1 MKYNSSKKCASFQE
15 KFYKSLYNTFNSP
28 ESQIY
33 SNIKVL
39 NKENYQNICRSH
51 NKYFDIYCFTCSK
64 DICPKCLN
72 EHSYHKIIKY
82 KDIIS
87 PSKEEINILKKRIK
101 FQKAKHC
108 QLLYEIKKWEKI
120 LEKKISYLE
129 KIFSARNIIDFI
141 NNVENNGTD
150 NIKNII
156 KFKEIYSLIICQEL
170 NCNRDYKN
178 KNNLEYLNHEHN
190 ILCKCLVDQLNKN
203 PGEFVKNGIEIIKFL
218 SEIPINNKDN
228 NMDCNLDEQNILSL
242 KLNVGK
248 LKENENPNE
257 GNIYKSMNNSYS
269 IRKTTSNNSHN
280 SFNIFNSYNTYN
292 EHLRLYNNNLNDY
305 KYSTSVEKINR
316 NKKYI
321 SNEMNNSY
329 TSNNSN
335 SNKDYNTYNSI
346 NNIFNNSHN
355 NNTMY
360 SFYNKKNKYLK
371 KLYSKKLVNS
381 VLKISNSQTKLN
393 QSVNI
398 ESRSLLDFKYN
409 NNNDFYSDSKL
420 LSIDLPP
427 LKREES
433 NISLVSKRKNMN
445 SKNNNLNICN
455 NNSNYKKAKKNEMK
469 YFTHKKFNNNDTNY
483 DCINNSSV
491 NNYKKSNTEK
501 PKITNY
507 KNNALLI
514 SKKFCSSPIKS
525 TLFIATP
532 QNYNNNLNLN
542 KNNEV
547 EEEKDFCIR
556 IVKTKEEKKF
566 KINPN
571 KTLCIGFNLDNSN
584 CKLSIVDQNS
594 NDIIQLICFKKDEYD
609 IPTIIYLDENSDEI
623 KIGYEA
629 KNLLEKYPTQT
640 VFDLITLFG
649 ANFEEISNKKK
660 FWPFQI
666 YKESNG
672 RIYIKLNYYGK
683 KNKKFYIEN
692 LMILFFEQLFKK
704 LFDKIIVDE
713 DELRPKSK
721 YDLNALNINICIT
734 VPSYFSYIKRK
745 VLEKIFQKHIFQNMA
760 INFNYNYNY
769 DFNNNNFSVSSS
781 KQSTFSTYTNINNLN
796 HSNNKINKNKIL
808 DINLNNIK
816 IENAP
821 NPAVLCFQNNYSE
834 DSISSSFSFQSCTK
848 ESNILILNISD
859 DSTNISITSITNEKK
874 QIGNYSK
881 NKYIKKYEVKNI
893 NGYNFGQE
901 DFIKNYLYQKLRE
914 INNNLYNDISQ
925 SPKDLLKIQKV
936 FEKSIKLFDTKP
948 ENKIDLKKIFNSY
961 DYTITL
967 NEKDY
972 INSNTDLF
980 NKIISSIKSI
990 LKQSKLSEIQIDDI
1004 VLIGRAS
1011 KSGYMKKILSEIF
1024 KNNKIIHNK
1033 FLNINENN
1041 FENDEHYLV
1050 SGAAL
1055 EAMNTNLKP
1064 ISKKYI
1070 FLDICPISFGIENSN
1085 GEVDLIIKK
1094 GNKVPITQKNF
1105 VKIFRKK
1112 DTDFVDIKICEI
1124 NNDDKKVLL
1133 SCSNING
1140 KNMKIFDK
1148 NDQNE
1153 NEFVELLFE
1162 FEIDENFNLSVF
1174 ILDRQT
1180 FKRRF
1185 EFSINIDVIKD
1196 KDKDKDKEKIW

>member
-39 NKENYQNICRSH
+39 SKDNNQNICKNH
-51 NKYFDIYCFTCSK
+51 NKFFDIYCFTCSK

-72 EHSYHKIIKY
+72 AHSYHRIIKY

-141 NNVENNGTD
+141 NHVENNGND
-150 NIKNII
+150 IKNII
-156 KFKEIYSLIICQEL
+156 KFKEIYSLVICQEL
-170 NCNRDYKN
+170 NCNMDYKN
-178 KNNLEYLNHEHN
+178 KDNLEYLNHEHH

-218 SEIPINNKDN
+218 SEIPINNKDSN
-228 NMDCNLDEQNILSL
+228 INYNLDEQNILTL

-257 GNIYKSMNNSYS
+257 ENIYKSMNNSYS
-269 IRKTTSNNSHN
+269 IRKANNNNSPN
-280 SFNIFNSYNTYN
+280 SYNIFNSYNAYN
-292 EHLRLYNNNLNDY
+292 EHLRLYNSNINDY
-305 KYSTSVEKINR
+305 KYSTSVENINR

-321 SNEMNNSY
+321 SNEMNNSF

-335 SNKDYNTYNSI
+335 SNKDYSTYNNI
-346 NNIFNNSHN
+346 NNNFNNNHF
-355 NNTMY
+355 NNTIY
-360 SFYNKKNKYLK
+360 SFYNKKNKYYK
-371 KLYSKKLVNS
+371 NLYSKKLVNS
-381 VLKISNSQTKLN
+381 VLRISNSQTKLN
-393 QSVNI
+393 QSANI
-398 ESRSLLDFKYN
+398 ESRSLFDFKYD

-427 LKREES
+427 RRKEQT
-433 NISLVSKRKNMN
+433 NISLVSKRKDIN
-445 SKNNNLNICN
+445 SKDNNF
-455 NNSNYKKAKKNEMK
+455 NNSINNPNYKKAKKNEMK
-469 YFTHKKFNNNDTNY
+469 YFTHKKFSNNDKNY
-483 DCINNSSV
+483 DSINNSSV

-507 KNNALLI
+507 KNNSLLI
-514 SKKFCSSPIKS
+514 AKKFNSSPIKS

-532 QNYNNNLNLN
+532 QNYANNMNLN
-542 KNNEV
+542 KNNEI

-571 KTLCIGFNLDNSN
+571 KPLCIGFNLDNSN

-609 IPTIIYLDENSDEI
+609 IPTIIYLDENSDDI

-629 KNLLEKYPTQT
+629 KNLIEKYPTQT

-660 FWPFQI
+660 FWPFQL
-666 YKESNG
+666 YKEANG
-672 RIYIKLNYYGK
+672 RIYIKLNYCGK

-692 LMILFFEQLFKK
+692 LMILFFEQLFRKF
-704 LFDKIIVDE
+704 FDKIIVEE
-713 DELRPKSK
+713 DELKPKSK

-745 VLEKIFQKHIFQNMA
+745 VLEKIFQKHIFQNMI
-760 INFNYNYNY
+760 INFNYNY
-769 DFNNNNFSVSSS
+769 DLNNNFSVSSS
-781 KQSTFSTYTNINNLN
+781 KQSIFSTCTNINNLN

-821 NPAVLCFQNNYSE
+821 NPAVLCFQNNNSE

-848 ESNILILNISD
+848 ENNILILNISD

-874 QIGNYSK
+874 QIRNNGK

-893 NGYNFGQE
+893 SGYNFGQE
-901 DFIKNYLYQKLRE
+901 DFIKNYLYQKLKE
-914 INNNLYNDISQ
+914 IDINLYNDISK
-925 SPKDLLKIQKV
+925 SPKELLKIQKE
-936 FEKSIKLFDTKP
+936 FETIIKLFDGKP
-948 ENKIDLKKIFNSY
+948 ENKIVLKKLFNNY
-961 DYTITL
+961 DYSITL
-967 NEKDY
+967 NEQDY
-972 INSNTDLF
+972 IKSNTALF
-980 NKIISSIKSI
+980 NKIISSIKTI

-1033 FLNINENN
+1033 FLNIHDNN

-1064 ISKKYI
+1064 ISKKYL

-1105 VKIFRKK
+1105 VKIYRKK

-1124 NNDDKKVLL
+1124 NNDNKKVVL

-1140 KNMKIFDK
+1140 KNMKIFDN

-1196 KDKDKDKEKIW
+1196 KDKDKDKEKIL

>member
-15 KFYKSLYNTFNSP
+15 KFYKSLYNTFNFP

-39 NKENYQNICRSH
+39 NKENYLNICRNH
-51 NKYFDIYCFTCSK
+51 NKFFDIYCFTCSK
-64 DICPKCLN
+64 DICPMCLN
-72 EHSYHKIIKY
+72 DHSYHKIIKY

-101 FQKAKHC
+101 IQKAKHC

-156 KFKEIYSLIICQEL
+156 KFKEIYSFIICPEL
-170 NCNRDYKN
+170 NCNSDYKN
-178 KNNLEYLNHEHN
+178 KDNLEYLNHKHH

-228 NMDCNLDEQNILSL
+228 NMDYNLDEQNILTL

-257 GNIYKSMNNSYS
+257 GNIYKGMNNSYS
-269 IRKTTSNNSHN
+269 IRKANSNNTYN
-280 SFNIFNSYNTYN
+280 SLNIFNPYNTYN
-292 EHLRLYNNNLNDY
+292 DNLRFYNNNTNDY
-305 KYSTSVEKINR
+305 KYSTSIENINR
-316 NKKYI
+316 NKRYI
-321 SNEMNNSY
+321 SNEMNNSF

-335 SNKDYNTYNSI
+335 SNKDYNTYNNI
-346 NNIFNNSHN
+346 NNIFTNNHF

-360 SFYNKKNKYLK
+360 SLYNKKNKYLK

-398 ESRSLLDFKYN
+398 ESRSLLDFKNDN
-409 NNNDFYSDSKL
+409 NKDFYSDSKL
-420 LSIDLPP
+420 LSIEFPP
-427 LKREES
+427 RKEDES

-445 SKNNNLNICN
+445 LNVNNLNNCI

-469 YFTHKKFNNNDTNY
+469 YFTHKKFNNNGTNY
-483 DCINNSSV
+483 NNSSV

-507 KNNALLI
+507 KNNSLLI
-514 SKKFCSSPIKS
+514 AKKFCSSPIKS

-532 QNYNNNLNLN
+532 QNFDNNMNLK

-571 KTLCIGFNLDNSN
+571 KPLCIGFNLDNSN

-609 IPTIIYLDENSDEI
+609 IPTIIYLDENSDDI

-629 KNLLEKYPTQT
+629 KNLIEKYPTQT
-640 VFDLITLFG
+640 IFDLITLFG
-649 ANFEEISNKKK
+649 ANFDEISNKKK

-692 LMILFFEQLFKK
+692 LMILYFEQLFKK
-704 LFDKIIVDE
+704 LFDKIIVEE
-713 DELRPKSK
+713 DELKPKSK
-721 YDLNALNINICIT
+721 YDLTALNINICIT

-745 VLEKIFQKHIFQNMA
+745 VLEKIFQKHIFQNM
-760 INFNYNYNY
+760 IINYNYNY
-769 DFNNNNFSVSSS
+769 DLNNNNFSVSSS
-781 KQSTFSTYTNINNLN
+781 KQSTFSTCNNINNLN

-821 NPAVLCFQNNYSE
+821 NPAVLCFQNNSSE
-834 DSISSSFSFQSCTK
+834 DSIASSFSFQSCTK
-848 ESNILILNISD
+848 ESNILILNISG

-874 QIGNYSK
+874 QIGNNIK
-881 NKYIKKYEVKNI
+881 NKYIKKYEVKSI

-901 DFIKNYLYQKLRE
+901 DFIKNYMTKTLKD
-914 INNNLYNDISQ
+914 INIKLYNDISK
-925 SPKDLLKIQKV
+925 SPKDLLKIQNI
-936 FEKSIKLFDTKP
+936 FEKTIKLFDNKP
-948 ENKIDLKKIFNSY
+948 EIEIELKKIFNNY
-961 DYTITL
+961 DYNIAL
-967 NEKDY
+967 NEQDY
-972 INSNTDLF
+972 INSNSVLF

-1004 VLIGRAS
+1004 VLIGGAS
-1011 KSGYMKKILSEIF
+1011 KNGYMKKILSEIF
-1024 KNNKIIHNK
+1024 KNNKVIYNK
-1033 FLNINENN
+1033 FLNINYNN
-1041 FENDEHYLV
+1041 F
-1050 SGAAL
+1050 
-1055 EAMNTNLKP
+1055 
-1064 ISKKYI
+1064 
-1070 FLDICPISFGIENSN
+1070 
-1085 GEVDLIIKK
+1085 
-1094 GNKVPITQKNF
+1094 
-1105 VKIFRKK
+1105 
-1112 DTDFVDIKICEI
+1112 
-1124 NNDDKKVLL
+1124 
-1133 SCSNING
+1133 
-1140 KNMKIFDK
+1140 
-1148 NDQNE
+1148 
-1153 NEFVELLFE
+1153 
-1162 FEIDENFNLSVF
+1162 
-1174 ILDRQT
+1174 
-1180 FKRRF
+1180 
-1185 EFSINIDVIKD
+1185 
-1196 KDKDKDKEKIW
+1196 